1 MIDQKMLYT
10 DNYTS
15 AVLVFRRHIAQEVRA
30 FIQYARNILTIQQSA
45 NLLGLAFLCKQ
56 LFDCQIQAVNLYLLI
71 PISIAPFF

>member
-10 DNYTS
+10 DDYAS
-15 AVLVFRRHIAQEVRA
+15 AVLILRRHKAQKVRA
-30 FIQYARNILTIQQSA
+30 FIQYTGNILTIQQSA

-56 LFDCQIQAVNLYLLI
+56 LFDCKIQAVNLYLLI